1 MNINNIIAGGNDII
15 HQRPSIDHIKY
26 TALRKHSNINS
37 SFLIPPVLIHEN
49 EIVNISKIKD
59 GYAKIK
65 KNGTSGWC
73 NINYLWKQDLYTGK
87 QKCIYDNSSF
97 HTSSSHHSISY
108 NITQPL
114 QNVSSKLI
122 SQKSK
127 HSSQQVSSYGCK
139 HHTCINNPNMGGVG
153 AVIIVKNNGKNYVIF
168 GKERFG
174 SNSNKYN
181 VIGGKIDSGECPI
194 VGLYR
199 EVSEEIKILK
209 DSSKY
214 DWDTFNKIFKKSGS
228 IIAVQKLR
236 TLIFFG
242 IYEGNA
248 HNILTYINNKIAI
261 ANSNPQLHHAK
272 QEISK
277 VKLINTNKKSIDG
290 ITEHNLTS
298 YADSIL
304 TNYKNE
310 IDRF

>member
-1 MNINNIIAGGNDII
+1 MNIDNIIGGS
-15 HQRPSIDHIKY
+15 HYCEHRRPSIDRIKY
-26 TALRKHSNINS
+26 TALREHSNKNS
-37 SFLIPPVLIHEN
+37 SFLIPPVLIYEN
-49 EIVNISKIKD
+49 EIVSISKIKD

-65 KNGTSGWC
+65 KNGRSGWC

-87 QKCIYDNSSF
+87 QKCISHN
-97 HTSSSHHSISY
+97 SSSHNGISY

-114 QNVSSKLI
+114 QNVSSNLFL
-122 SQKSK
+122 QKSK

-139 HHTCINNPNMGGVG
+139 HRTCINNPNMGGVG

-181 VIGGKIDSGECPI
+181 VIGGKIDKGECPI
-194 VGLYR
+194 LGLYR

-209 DSSKY
+209 DSNKP
-214 DWDTFNKIFKKSGS
+214 DWNTFNKIFKNFGS

-248 HNILTYINNKIAI
+248 HNILTYINNKITI
-261 ANSNPQLHHAK
+261 ANNNPRLHHAK
-272 QEISK
+272 QEMSK
-277 VKLINTNKKSIDG
+277 VKLINTKKKSIDG